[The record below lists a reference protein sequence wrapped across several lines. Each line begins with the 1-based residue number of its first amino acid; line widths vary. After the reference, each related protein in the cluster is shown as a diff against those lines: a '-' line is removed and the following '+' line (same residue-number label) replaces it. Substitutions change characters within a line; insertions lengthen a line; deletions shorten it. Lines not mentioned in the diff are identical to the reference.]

1 MESHQKIS
9 YKSNLKN
16 KINKIIQKRKQ
27 KSSGMQINT
36 LKNNYNKKYIVKW
49 NIILNIGSRR
59 IMLTLS
65 SPSKPI
71 ELSIK

>member
-1 MESHQKIS
+1 
-9 YKSNLKN
+9 
-16 KINKIIQKRKQ
+16 
-27 KSSGMQINT
+27 MQINT

-49 NIILNIGSRR
+49 NIILNIGSRK